1 MGSIGAS
8 KTLTIQQITQDKK
21 VASAVEKAFNRANL
35 EGEDS
40 DIYNHIYA
48 YKALRELPTEQ
59 IEVIYDYLAERLG
72 F

>member
-8 KTLTIQQITQDKK
+8 KTPTIQQITQDKK
-21 VASAVEKAFNRANL
+21 VAAAVEKAFNRANL

-48 YKALRELPTEQ
+48 YKALRNLPQEQ